1 MSSNQKLP
9 VSGIRKFTV
18 PIIVGVI
25 LTCIL
30 NMLVNYFGYNETI
43 VKIDKDVDKYDNEIP
58 VSDVS
63 EIKTSKKLMWSL
75 IPSTLT
81 LLIWVGIIWYI
92 TKPKTGDN
100 ASASGSNSDSD
111 SSGSI

>member
-1 MSSNQKLP
+1 MSSIKN
-9 VSGIRKFTV
+9 FTA

-30 NMLVNYFGYNETI
+30 NMLVNYFGYNENI
-43 VKIDKDVDKYDNEIP
+43 VEIDKNVDDYNNEIP
-58 VSDVS
+58 VKDVS
-63 EIKTSKKLMWSL
+63 EIKTSKILIWSL

-92 TKPKTGDN
+92 TKPKTGESEEAADT
-100 ASASGSNSDSD
+100 D
-111 SSGSI
+111 SSSAI

>member
-1 MSSNQKLP
+1 MSDIKN
-9 VSGIRKFTV
+9 FTV

-30 NMLVNYFGYNETI
+30 NMIVNYFGYNENI
-43 VKIDKDVDKYDNEIP
+43 IKIDKNLDKYDNEIP
-58 VSDVS
+58 VTDVS
-63 EIKTSKKLMWSL
+63 EIKTSNTLMWSL

-92 TKPKTGDN
+92 TAKPKAVENGAATDTL
-100 ASASGSNSDSD
+100 NSSD
-111 SSGSI
+111 

>member
-1 MSSNQKLP
+1 MSSNQKLA
-9 VSGIRKFTV
+9 VSGITNFTV
-18 PIIVGVI
+18 PIIIGVI

-30 NMLVNYFGYNETI
+30 NMLVNYFGYDETI
-43 VKIDKDVDKYDNEIP
+43 VKIDKNVDKYDTEIP

-63 EIKTSKKLMWSL
+63 EIKTSNKLMWSL

-92 TKPKTGDN
+92 TKPKTED
-100 ASASGSNSDSD
+100 SQESD
-111 SSGSI
+111 SSDL

>member
-1 MSSNQKLP
+1 MSSNQNIADIKT
-9 VSGIRKFTV
+9 FAV

-25 LTCIL
+25 LTCIF

-43 VKIDKDVDKYDNEIP
+43 VKINKNLDQYNNEIP

-92 TKPKTGDN
+92 TKPKAGE
-100 ASASGSNSDSD
+100 SDGTSD
-111 SSGSI
+111 TNEAI